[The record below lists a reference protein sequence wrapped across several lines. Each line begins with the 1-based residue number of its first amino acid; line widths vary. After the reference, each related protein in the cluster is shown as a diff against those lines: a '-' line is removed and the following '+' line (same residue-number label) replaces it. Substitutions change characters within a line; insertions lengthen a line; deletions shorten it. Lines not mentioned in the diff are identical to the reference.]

1 MKKIPNL
8 KALSHSDALTESL
21 YVHTC
26 SLPLNQPML
35 YEENVKIKWHLLASD
50 GSDSFVKC
58 HWMC

>member
-35 YEENVKIKWHLLASD
+35 YEENVKIKWHLVT
-50 GSDSFVKC
+50 G
-58 HWMC
+58 